1 MFCFHPTSKKTSY
14 LNSLE
19 LEPNKNEQCS
29 CKFISTNKIVIHY
42 FVSQRTAMLNL
53 PHEHLHVV

>member
-19 LEPNKNEQCS
+19 LEPITKENTNEGALGRGQ
-29 CKFISTNKIVIHY
+29 KKGENVTK
-42 FVSQRTAMLNL
+42 
-53 PHEHLHVV
+53 